1 MFDPKAMQERMKKTV
16 ASFQEDISKIRAGRA
31 NPHILDDITF
41 EYYGAETPLAHAAT
55 INVPEARLITIQPW
69 DVKNL
74 KPIEK
79 AILASDLGI
88 TPSNDGKMIRLPFPP
103 LTEERRKELVR
114 DMNKRLEEARV
125 AVRNIRR
132 DGMDEIAKAE
142 KANEL
147 TEDDRRD
154 AEEELQK
161 LTDRFIKEL
170 DALGKEKEKELLEI

>member
-1 MFDPKAMQERMKKTV
+1 MFDQKEMQKRMTKTV
-16 ASFQEDISKIRAGRA
+16 ESFKEDIGKIRAGRA
-31 NPHILDDITF
+31 NPRILDDITF
-41 EYYGAETPLAHAAT
+41 EYYGVQTPLAHAAT

-69 DVKNL
+69 DAKNL

-79 AILASDLGI
+79 ALLASDLGI
-88 TPSNDGKMIRLPFPP
+88 TPSNDGKVIRLPFPP
-103 LTEERRKELVR
+103 LTEERRKELVKE
-114 DMNKRLEEARV
+114 MNKRLEEARI

-142 KANEL
+142 KSNEM

-154 AEEELQK
+154 AEDELQK
-161 LTDRFIKEL
+161 LTDRFIKDL